1 MGLADC
7 DLAGVIPSETQAL
20 SQMSEVNA
28 PGVHMWVAGGLLGAM
43 GRAEGTVVLCPFPGC
58 MSESCKQN
66 GMVGGE
72 VYPH

>member
-1 MGLADC
+1 
-7 DLAGVIPSETQAL
+7 
-20 SQMSEVNA
+20 
-28 PGVHMWVAGGLLGAM
+28 MWVAGGLLGAM